1 MKLKNKRFRYEDYR
15 QSIDWFQLKRCLFRF
30 LKEFGYYGKYVKDIK
45 PYLVEYS
52 FDYTCNLRIET
63 PISLKKYFRDLC
75 LYAQSRCLFPRETF
89 WNEVYEL
96 WVEWSFEEDKIFS
109 KTYIL

>member
-30 LKEFGYYGKYVKDIK
+30 LKEFGFYGKYVKEIK
-45 PYLVEYS
+45 KYLLEYS
-52 FDYTCNLRIET
+52 VDNGVVIET
-63 PISLKKYFRDLC
+63 PISLKKYIRDSC
-75 LYAQSRCLFPRETF
+75 VYAQSRNLLPPGMF
-89 WNEVYEL
+89 WDDVYNL
-96 WVEWSFEEDKIFS
+96 WTEWSFEEDKIFS